1 MPKNLSF
8 ISMIAAL
15 SALALPGLAQAQS
28 SAPNLAG
35 TYRCVP
41 EPSSC
46 QWQEQN
52 PTISQTGATVQLNI
66 NKGEFADGKLTSNI
80 TVSAGPPFNSEGLI
94 RPDHSIEWSNGTKWL
109 KQ

>member
-1 MPKNLSF
+1 MNRNQAAIPALVF
-8 ISMIAAL
+8 AL
-15 SALALPGLAQAQS
+15 SLLALPGLAQAQS

-52 PTISQTGATVQLNI
+52 PTITQTGATLRS
-66 NKGEFADGKLTSNI
+66 T
-80 TVSAGPPFNSEGLI
+80 
-94 RPDHSIEWSNGTKWL
+94 
-109 KQ
+109 